1 MSIASEYNSYDQALS
16 LIGEMP
22 FADKL
27 RFNTDLATL
36 LRKEG
41 KSGVVGKAA
50 KKEKKSKD
58 PSNKRPAA
66 PGTLAWIAFVKHCK
80 DTMSER
86 FTECT
91 LEKERLAVAKAIKSE
106 DKDVYDAFVLKF
118 KNDHPVVLQGENSMV
133 LQGEN
138 SMVLQ
143 GENSASPSDDEADD
157 TPAPP
162 APALA
167 LAPAPTLSAKEKLEK
182 LKVASAALKKTDENP
197 KAEKAKA
204 EKPKAEKVKAEKKE
218 VKKAAP
224 KAKAAEK
231 PVEEAPMPKKQIDG
245 TDYWFDPETNGL
257 YNIMDGGFGAW
268 VGYFQPDNNETPIRK
283 TDSPADE

>member
-27 RFNTDLATL
+27 RFNTELATL

-41 KSGVVGKAA
+41 KSGAVGKAA

-58 PSNKRPAA
+58 PSNKRTAA
-66 PGTLAWIAFVKHCK
+66 PGTQAWIAFVKHCK
-80 DTMSER
+80 DTMTER

-91 LEKERLAVAKAIKSE
+91 LEKERLAVAAAIKAE
-106 DKDVYDAFVLKF
+106 DKDVYDAFVVKF
-118 KNDHPVVLQGENSMV
+118 KSDHPVVLQGENS
-133 LQGEN
+133 
-138 SMVLQ
+138 
-143 GENSASPSDDEADD
+143 ASPSEDEAED
-157 TPAPP
+157 TPPAPP
-162 APALA
+162 APTPVPTAV
-167 LAPAPTLSAKEKLEK
+167 PTLSAKEKLEK
-182 LKVASAALKKTDENP
+182 LKASSATAALKKTEP
-197 KAEKAKA
+197 KPVAAPKAKA
-204 EKPKAEKVKAEKKE
+204 EKPKAEPKAKKE

-231 PVEEAPMPKKQIDG
+231 PVEEAAMPKKQIDG

-257 YNIMDGGFGAW
+257 YNIVDGGFGAW
-268 VGYFQPDNNETPIRK
+268 VGYFQPDNKETPIRH
-283 TDSPADE
+283 TETPSDE

>member
-27 RFNTDLATL
+27 RFNTELATL

-41 KSGVVGKAA
+41 KSGAVGKAA

-58 PSNKRPAA
+58 PSNKRTAA
-66 PGTLAWIAFVKHCK
+66 PGTQAWIAFVKHCK
-80 DTMSER
+80 DTMTER

-91 LEKERLAVAKAIKSE
+91 LEKERLAVAAAIKAE
-106 DKDVYDAFVLKF
+106 DKDVYDAFVVKF
-118 KNDHPVVLQGENSMV
+118 KSDHPVVLQGENS
-133 LQGEN
+133 
-138 SMVLQ
+138 
-143 GENSASPSDDEADD
+143 ASPSEDEAED
-157 TPAPP
+157 TPP
-162 APALA
+162 APAPTPVPTA
-167 LAPAPTLSAKEKLEK
+167 VPTLSAKENLEK
-182 LKVASAALKKTDENP
+182 LKAVSATAALKKTEP
-197 KAEKAKA
+197 KPVAAPKAKA
-204 EKPKAEKVKAEKKE
+204 EKPKAEPKAKKE

-231 PVEEAPMPKKQIDG
+231 PVEEATMPKKQIDG

-257 YNIMDGGFGAW
+257 YNIVDGGFGAW
-268 VGYFQPDNNETPIRK
+268 VGYFQPDNKETPIRH
-283 TDSPADE
+283 TETPSDE

>member
-1 MSIASEYNSYDQALS
+1 MSIASEFNSYEQALS

-58 PSNKRPAA
+58 QSNKRAAA

-86 FTECT
+86 FTECAK
-91 LEKERLAVAKAIKSE
+91 EPERLAIAKAIKAE
-106 DKDVYDAFVLKF
+106 DKDAYDAFVVKF
-118 KNDHPVVLQGENSMV
+118 KEGQQGENSV
-133 LQGEN
+133 
-138 SMVLQ
+138 
-143 GENSASPSDDEADD
+143 SPSEDESEDVS
-157 TPAPP
+157 PPP
-162 APALA
+162 APTPVPTAV
-167 LAPAPTLSAKEKLEK
+167 PTLSAKEKLDK
-182 LKVASAALKKTDENP
+182 LKAASAGLKKADEKP
-197 KAEKAKA
+197 KA
-204 EKPKAEKVKAEKKE
+204 EKPKAEPKAKKE

-231 PVEEAPMPKKQIDG
+231 TVQEAPMPKKLIDG

-257 YNIMDGGFGAW
+257 YSILDGGFGAW
-268 VGYFQPDNNETPIRK
+268 VGYFQPDNKETPIRH
-283 TDSPADE
+283 TESPADE

>member
-27 RFNTDLATL
+27 RFNTELATL

-41 KSGVVGKAA
+41 KSGAVGKAA

-58 PSNKRPAA
+58 PSIKRTAA
-66 PGTLAWIAFVKHCK
+66 PGTQAWIAFVKHCK

-91 LEKERLAVAKAIKSE
+91 LEKERLAVAAAIKAE
-106 DKDVYDAFVLKF
+106 DKDVYDAFVVKF
-118 KNDHPVVLQGENSMV
+118 KSDHPVVLQGD
-133 LQGEN
+133 
-138 SMVLQ
+138 
-143 GENSASPSDDEADD
+143 NSASPSEDEAEDVS
-157 TPAPP
+157 PP
-162 APALA
+162 APA
-167 LAPAPTLSAKEKLEK
+167 PTPVPTLSAKEKLEK
-182 LKVASAALKKTDENP
+182 LKAVTATAALKK
-197 KAEKAKA
+197 AEPKAKA
-204 EKPKAEKVKAEKKE
+204 EKPVVSPKAKAEPKAKKE

-231 PVEEAPMPKKQIDG
+231 TVEEAAMPKKQIDG
-245 TDYWFDPETNGL
+245 TDYWFDPDTNGL
-257 YNIMDGGFGAW
+257 YNIVDGGFGAW
-268 VGYFQPDNNETPIRK
+268 VGYFQPDNNETPIRR
-283 TDSPADE
+283 TESPADE

>member
-1 MSIASEYNSYDQALS
+1 MSIASEFNSYEQALS

-41 KSGVVGKAA
+41 KSGAVGKAA

-58 PSNKRPAA
+58 PSNKRTAA

-106 DKDVYDAFVLKF
+106 DKDVYDAFVIKF
-118 KNDHPVVLQGENSMV
+118 KSDHPVVLQGD
-133 LQGEN
+133 
-138 SMVLQ
+138 
-143 GENSASPSDDEADD
+143 NSASPSDDEAEDVS
-157 TPAPP
+157 PP
-162 APALA
+162 APA
-167 LAPAPTLSAKEKLEK
+167 PTPVPTLSAKEKLEK
-182 LKVASAALKKTDENP
+182 LKAVSATAALKKTEP
-197 KAEKAKA
+197 KVKAEKPVAAPKAKA
-204 EKPKAEKVKAEKKE
+204 EKPKAEPKAKKE

-231 PVEEAPMPKKQIDG
+231 PVEEAAMPKKQIDG

-257 YNIMDGGFGAW
+257 YNIVDGGFGAW
-268 VGYFQPDNNETPIRK
+268 VGYFQPDNKETPIRH
-283 TDSPADE
+283 TETPSDE

>member
-1 MSIASEYNSYDQALS
+1 MSIASEFNSYEQALS

-41 KSGVVGKAA
+41 KSGAVGKAA

-58 PSNKRPAA
+58 PSNKRTAA

-106 DKDVYDAFVLKF
+106 DKDVYDAFVVKF
-118 KNDHPVVLQGENSMV
+118 KSDHPVVLQGD
-133 LQGEN
+133 
-138 SMVLQ
+138 
-143 GENSASPSDDEADD
+143 NSASPSDDEAEDVS
-157 TPAPP
+157 PP
-162 APALA
+162 APA
-167 LAPAPTLSAKEKLEK
+167 PTPVPTLSAKEKLEK
-182 LKVASAALKKTDENP
+182 LKAVSATAALKKTEP
-197 KAEKAKA
+197 KVKAEKPVAAPKAKA
-204 EKPKAEKVKAEKKE
+204 EKPKAEPKAKKE

-231 PVEEAPMPKKQIDG
+231 PVEEAAMPKKQIDG

-257 YNIMDGGFGAW
+257 YNIVDGGFGAW
-268 VGYFQPDNNETPIRK
+268 VGYFQPDNKETPIRH
-283 TDSPADE
+283 TETPSDE